1 MQSKVKMSFYFSL
14 CKFYVAAR
22 GFEREN
28 RFYPAEKHATTPSP
42 IRLYYTPVGA
52 LRCKYLRIA
61 NAERQTPPATL
72 YGTSHMSSVE
82 PVSRKRVRSVGA
94 ASSNI
99 AATLNEYTWIRCP
112 HPRCVLPVQYICA

>member
-1 MQSKVKMSFYFSL
+1 MIPLHANQSQTPFYFSF

-28 RFYPAEKHATTPSP
+28 RFYPAKKHATTPSP

-52 LRCKYLRIA
+52 LRCKNLRIA

-82 PVSRKRVRSVGA
+82 PVSRKRVRSVGDRFIKHCR
-94 ASSNI
+94 NGK
-99 AATLNEYTWIRCP
+99 
-112 HPRCVLPVQYICA
+112 